1 MDWRLRPN
9 RRPVYN
15 EPGHAHEFTF
25 SCFRR
30 YAFLKAERT
39 CQWLADA
46 LDDARKDL
54 DFFIWAYVFMPE
66 HVHLIVYPKRL
77 KYDIGIILHAI
88 KEPVGREAVKHLK
101 ATNSPW
107 LSRITVKRGKRLER
121 RFW

>member
-1 MDWRLRPN
+1 MDWRIRSM
-9 RRPVYN
+9 RRPAFN
-15 EPGHAHEFTF
+15 EPGHAHELTF
-25 SCFRR
+25 SCFHR
-30 YAFLKAERT
+30 YAFLKPERT

-66 HVHLIVYPKRL
+66 HVHLIVYPERL
-77 KYDIGIILHAI
+77 KYDIGVILHAI

-107 LSRITVKRGKRLER
+107 LSRITVK
-121 RFW
+121 